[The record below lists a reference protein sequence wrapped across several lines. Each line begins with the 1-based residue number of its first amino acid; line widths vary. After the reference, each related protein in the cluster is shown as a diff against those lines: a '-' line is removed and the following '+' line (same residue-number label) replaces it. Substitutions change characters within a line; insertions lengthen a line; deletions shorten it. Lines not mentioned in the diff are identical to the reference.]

1 MRNPAEVLIENES
14 KLTLHGLRQYYVMVE
29 DKQKISKL
37 MDLIDELQFNQVII
51 FVSSIA
57 YAKKLVEVLNR
68 ESIPSKAI
76 HSDIPNEKRIEIYN
90 MLKQFK
96 LRILVATEI
105 FARGIDIEKIN
116 IVFNF
121 DMPKETSAYLHRV
134 GRAGRFGTKGLAI
147 TFVSDDKDKE
157 VLDEIQ
163 KRFECK
169 IEEMP
174 KEIDASDYMNN

>member
-76 HSDIPNEKRIEIYN
+76 HSDIPNEKR
-90 MLKQFK
+90 
-96 LRILVATEI
+96 
-105 FARGIDIEKIN
+105 
-116 IVFNF
+116 
-121 DMPKETSAYLHRV
+121 
-134 GRAGRFGTKGLAI
+134 
-147 TFVSDDKDKE
+147 
-157 VLDEIQ
+157 
-163 KRFECK
+163 
-169 IEEMP
+169 
-174 KEIDASDYMNN
+174 